1 MRPKL
6 FPVVENRLEELLNSK
21 FKIIIR
27 KTSII
32 RKVLRILASNI
43 FHYAKKNAYYSGQ
56 WLEGLP
62 HGKGIEY

>member
-32 RKVLRILASNI
+32 RKVLRVLASNI
-43 FHYAKKNAYYSGQ
+43 FHYEKKCILLRPMA
-56 WLEGLP
+56 
-62 HGKGIEY
+62 

>member
-6 FPVVENRLEELLNSK
+6 FPVVEKRLEELLNSK

-32 RKVLRILASNI
+32 RKVLRVLTSNI
-43 FHYAKKNAYYSGQ
+43 FHYEKKCILFRPMA
-56 WLEGLP
+56 
-62 HGKGIEY
+62 